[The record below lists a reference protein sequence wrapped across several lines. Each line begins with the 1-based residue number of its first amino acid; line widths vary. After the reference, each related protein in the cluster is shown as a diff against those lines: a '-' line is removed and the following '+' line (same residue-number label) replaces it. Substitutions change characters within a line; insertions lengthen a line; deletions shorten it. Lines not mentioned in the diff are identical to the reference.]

1 MPSPK
6 NRKHRERCVEF
17 MTKTQGKDRT
27 IYAHRIN
34 KGTGNSWGKNTQ
46 VQTRQE
52 VKLKAGTDDNFHIK
66 TGKQQITK
74 YGNKQKTQ

>member
-1 MPSPK
+1 
-6 NRKHRERCVEF
+6 

-34 KGTGNSWGKNTQ
+34 KGTGNSWGENTQ

-66 TGKQQITK
+66 TGKQQIA
-74 YGNKQKTQ
+74 